1 MSNGPERY
9 LDDYTKHLNT
19 FNKTTINNSEKPLY
33 TDIIDKTV
41 YKYGPVGN
49 PGLKGCKGYIGSRG
63 KRGADGN
70 KGKTGKKGAKGYKG
84 KRGSK
89 NGYIGEKGD
98 KGIKGLPGIKDILF
112 LNTNQAHYNLKNVDT
127 ESTSSPMSGEILI
140 DYTNK
145 TLYINNI
152 TKNNNDISLLLQ
164 EITANFNIKLKINN
178 HTNVFIIH
186 NCIISEYYV
195 QCEFINSNI
204 DNIGNIGN
212 TYIPVLITIHTSIN
226 NKYLKFNNSPIDTIE
241 FNIENDTNTFS
252 INTKLI
258 TNQQVFNIDFI
269 DTNRENII
277 HH

>member
-1 MSNGPERY
+1 MSNGPKRY

-70 KGKTGKKGAKGYKG
+70 KGKTGKKGDKGHKG
-84 KRGSK
+84 RVGSK

-98 KGIKGLPGIKDILF
+98 KGIKGLPGIKDSLY
-112 LNTNQAHYNLKNVDT
+112 LNANQGHYNFKNLDSVNTPPDD
-127 ESTSSPMSGEILI
+127 GEILI
-140 DYTNK
+140 DSVNK

-186 NCIISEYYV
+186 NCIISEHYV

-204 DNIGNIGN
+204 DNIIND
-212 TYIPVLITIHTSIN
+212 YIPVLITIHKSIN
-226 NKYLKFNNSPIDTIE
+226 NKYLKFNNSPIDTLE
-241 FNIENDTNTFS
+241 FNIATGTNTTFT

-258 TNQQVFNIDFI
+258 THQKVFNIDLI
-269 DTNRENII
+269 NNNRENII
-277 HH
+277 HN